1 MGVVQSRPN
10 ACVALCAFGS
20 CLNLVWCT
28 LMGHTLGFM
37 PAADGMQGW
46 TNPRAFFLAGILVIS
61 ILFAAFPHGMRRWN
75 RLFMST
81 LPLVASAGTA
91 CFALAYRQDLC
102 DPGALAAFGLCVSG
116 VGYFW
121 LVARYNLLL
130 ARTQL
135 FSCAVWSIVGALFAK
150 LVLVEAFGAS
160 LDSGLQ
166 VGVAV
171 ALPIVSA
178 LVFEI
183 ARVAAKRQAERNP
196 WVDPGIAARTSRTR
210 TEFGIPS
217 RPRIMAMGLSEKRDL
232 LAIVAVAGILLAVV
246 RAMSFL
252 GMWGDTHTS
261 LSESIAW
268 ISSLILG
275 GVCLVLFARFA
286 LIGVQERPMSMRFQ
300 PAILVTLA
308 GMFAM
313 ALYVDPG
320 SPAATFLSIVVQLDE
335 LFAHL
340 LFWCVVIA
348 ALDVL
353 DVPSYRV
360 IGFACAVYAG
370 VSIAWVVLMSH
381 ATVIDTTLVL
391 LAAYAV
397 VVFAMRVNW
406 RRSSAAPAACATPA
420 APAAS
425 VADQCA
431 VSSVQPAAVSEKPAP
446 AASEPAAAD
455 EAPAEGD
462 ATARLHA
469 LISQR
474 CEEVADRYGL
484 SPREREVFACMARGR
499 TRAGIQE
506 DLVLS
511 GNTVKTHVAH
521 IYAKLDVHDRQE
533 MMALLLGRD
542 DGGKPA

>member
-46 TNPRAFFLAGILVIS
+46 TNPRAFFLAGILAVS

-166 VGVAV
+166 VAVAV

-178 LVFEI
+178 FVFEA
-183 ARVAAKRQAERNP
+183 ARIAAKRQVERDP
-196 WVDPGIAARTSRTR
+196 WLDPGIAARTSRTR

-268 ISSLILG
+268 VSSLILG

-286 LIGVQERPMSMRFQ
+286 LIGAQERPMSMRFQ

-370 VSIAWVVLMSH
+370 VSIAWVVLMSR
-381 ATVIDTTLVL
+381 ATVIDTALVL

-406 RRSSAAPAACATPA
+406 RRSSTAVAPASAADQAAVPA
-420 APAAS
+420 AQSVSAAS
-425 VADQCA
+425 DEQ
-431 VSSVQPAAVSEKPAP
+431 AATAP
-446 AASEPAAAD
+446 AVAE
-455 EAPAEGD
+455 EQVEGD

-484 SPREREVFACMARGR
+484 SPREREVFACMARGH

-542 DGGKPA
+542 EEERSS

>member
-1 MGVVQSRPN
+1 MQEKKKGGVRMRVVQARLN
-10 ACVALCAFGS
+10 ACVMLCAFGS

-46 TNPRAFFLAGILVIS
+46 ANPRAFFLAGILAVS
-61 ILFAAFPHGMRRWN
+61 VLFAVFPHGMRRGN
-75 RLFMST
+75 KVFVSA
-81 LPLVASAGTA
+81 LPVLSAAGTA
-91 CFALAYRQDLC
+91 CFALAYRQDLF

-121 LVARYNLLL
+121 LVMRYNLLL

-150 LVLVEAFGAS
+150 LVLLEVFGGS
-160 LDSGLQ
+160 LDSDIQ

-171 ALPIVSA
+171 ALPVISA
-178 LVFEI
+178 FVFEA
-183 ARVAAKRQAERNP
+183 ARVAAKRQVERNP
-196 WVDPGIAARTSRTR
+196 WVDPGIAARSSRTH

-217 RPRIMAMGLSEKRDL
+217 RPRILAMDHSEKRDL
-232 LAIVAVAGILLAVV
+232 MAIVAVAAILLAVV

-261 LSESIAW
+261 LSESTAW
-268 ISSLILG
+268 VTSLVLG
-275 GVCLVLFARFA
+275 GVCLVLFGRFA
-286 LIGVQERPMSMRFQ
+286 LIGAQERPMSMRFQ

-313 ALYVDPG
+313 ALHVEPG
-320 SPAATFLSIVVQLDE
+320 SFAAAFLSIVVQLDE

-348 ALDVL
+348 ALDAL

-360 IGFACAVYAG
+360 IGFACAVYAA

-406 RRSSAAPAACATPA
+406 RRSSSSQGGF
-420 APAAS
+420 AS
-425 VADQCA
+425 VG
-431 VSSVQPAAVSEKPAP
+431 SVV
-446 AASEPAAAD
+446 ASGEAAD
-455 EAPAEGD
+455 GASFGRTGDEGEQDGEPD
-462 ATARLHA
+462 ATVRLHA
-469 LISQR
+469 LIAER
-474 CEEVADRYGL
+474 CEEVADAYGL

-533 MMALLLGRD
+533 MMALLLGQEEE
-542 DGGKPA
+542 GGQSS

>member
-1 MGVVQSRPN
+1 
-10 ACVALCAFGS
+10 
-20 CLNLVWCT
+20 
-28 LMGHTLGFM
+28 
-37 PAADGMQGW
+37 
-46 TNPRAFFLAGILVIS
+46 
-61 ILFAAFPHGMRRWN
+61 
-75 RLFMST
+75 
-81 LPLVASAGTA
+81 
-91 CFALAYRQDLC
+91 
-102 DPGALAAFGLCVSG
+102 
-116 VGYFW
+116 
-121 LVARYNLLL
+121 
-130 ARTQL
+130 
-135 FSCAVWSIVGALFAK
+135 
-150 LVLVEAFGAS
+150 
-160 LDSGLQ
+160 
-166 VGVAV
+166 
-171 ALPIVSA
+171 
-178 LVFEI
+178 
-183 ARVAAKRQAERNP
+183 
-196 WVDPGIAARTSRTR
+196 
-210 TEFGIPS
+210 
-217 RPRIMAMGLSEKRDL
+217 MAMDLSEKRDL

-268 ISSLILG
+268 VSSLVLG

-286 LIGVQERPMSMRFQ
+286 LIGAQERPMSMRFQ

-406 RRSSAAPAACATPA
+406 RRSSTAVAPVSAADQAAVPAAQSVSVVSEEQTPA
-420 APAAS
+420 APA
-425 VADQCA
+425 VVEEQ
-431 VSSVQPAAVSEKPAP
+431 V
-446 AASEPAAAD
+446 
-455 EAPAEGD
+455 EGD

-542 DGGKPA
+542 EGDGSL

>member
-1 MGVVQSRPN
+1 M
-10 ACVALCAFGS
+10 
-20 CLNLVWCT
+20 
-28 LMGHTLGFM
+28 
-37 PAADGMQGW
+37 
-46 TNPRAFFLAGILVIS
+46 
-61 ILFAAFPHGMRRWN
+61 
-75 RLFMST
+75 
-81 LPLVASAGTA
+81 
-91 CFALAYRQDLC
+91 
-102 DPGALAAFGLCVSG
+102 
-116 VGYFW
+116 
-121 LVARYNLLL
+121 
-130 ARTQL
+130 
-135 FSCAVWSIVGALFAK
+135 
-150 LVLVEAFGAS
+150 
-160 LDSGLQ
+160 
-166 VGVAV
+166 
-171 ALPIVSA
+171 
-178 LVFEI
+178 
-183 ARVAAKRQAERNP
+183 
-196 WVDPGIAARTSRTR
+196 
-210 TEFGIPS
+210 
-217 RPRIMAMGLSEKRDL
+217 

-406 RRSSAAPAACATPA
+406 RRSSAAPAVCATPA
-420 APAAS
+420 VPAAS

-446 AASEPAAAD
+446 VASEPAAAD

-542 DGGKPA
+542 DGGKTA

>member
-1 MGVVQSRPN
+1 MGVFKAKPN
-10 ACVALCAFGS
+10 ACVVLCALGS

-28 LMGHTLGFM
+28 LMGHTMGFM
-37 PAADGMQGW
+37 PASDGMQDW
-46 TNPRAFFLAGILVIS
+46 TNPRTFFLAGILAVS
-61 ILFAAFPHGMRRWN
+61 LLFVAFPHGMRRGN
-75 RLFMST
+75 KVFVT
-81 LPLVASAGTA
+81 VLPLVASAGTA
-91 CFALAYRQDLC
+91 CFALAYRQDLFDC
-102 DPGALAAFGLCVSG
+102 AALAAFGLCVSG
-116 VGYFW
+116 AGYFW

-135 FSCAVWSIVGALFAK
+135 FSCAVWSIVGALFVK
-150 LVLVEAFGAS
+150 LVLLEAFGAP
-160 LDSGLQ
+160 LDSDAQ
-166 VGVAV
+166 VAV
-171 ALPIVSA
+171 AVVLPIVSA
-178 LVFEI
+178 LVFEA
-183 ARVAAKRQAERNP
+183 ARSAALRQVERSP
-196 WVDPGIAARTSRTR
+196 WVDPGLAAHGAHVH

-217 RPRIMAMGLSEKRDL
+217 RPRAVAMDCAEKRDL
-232 LAIVAVAGILLAVV
+232 MVVVAVSAILLAVV

-252 GMWGDTHTS
+252 GMWGDTRTG
-261 LSESIAW
+261 LSDSIAW
-268 ISSLILG
+268 VVSLALA
-275 GVCLVLFARFA
+275 GVCLALFARFA
-286 LIGVQERPMSMRFQ
+286 LIGVQERPVSLRFQ
-300 PAILVTLA
+300 PAILTTLA

-313 ALYVDPG
+313 ALQAEEG
-320 SPAATFLSIVVQLDE
+320 SAMATVLSIVVQLDE

-360 IGFACAVYAG
+360 VGFACAVYAA
-370 VSIAWVVLMSH
+370 VSIAWVVLMSR

-406 RRSSAAPAACATPA
+406 RR
-420 APAAS
+420 
-425 VADQCA
+425 
-431 VSSVQPAAVSEKPAP
+431 
-446 AASEPAAAD
+446 PAAASSRSAANAAERSVLPASGD
-455 EAPAEGD
+455 EASAD
-462 ATARLHA
+462 ATNALDSTERLHA
-469 LISQR
+469 LIAKR
-474 CEEVADRYGL
+474 CDEVADRYGL

-533 MMALLLGRD
+533 MMALLLGQNGNARS
-542 DGGKPA
+542 

>member
-10 ACVALCAFGS
+10 ACVTLCALGS

-37 PAADGMQGW
+37 PAADGMQEW
-46 TNPRAFFLAGILVIS
+46 TNPRAFFLAGILAIS
-61 ILFAAFPHGMRRWN
+61 VLFAAFPHGMRRAN
-75 RLFMST
+75 RIFVSA

-91 CFALAYRQDLC
+91 CFALAYRQDLF
-102 DPGALAAFGLCVSG
+102 DPAALAAFGLCVSG

-160 LDSGLQ
+160 FDSGLQ

-171 ALPIVSA
+171 TLPIVSA
-178 LVFEI
+178 FVFEA
-183 ARVAAKRQAERNP
+183 ARAAAKRQVERNP
-196 WVDPGIAARTSRTR
+196 WVDPGIAARSSRTHS
-210 TEFGIPS
+210 EFGIPS
-217 RPRIMAMGLSEKRDL
+217 RPRIVAMGHAEKRDL
-232 LAIVAVAGILLAVV
+232 MAIMAVVAILLAVV

-261 LSESIAW
+261 LSDSIAW
-268 ISSLILG
+268 IASLALG
-275 GVCLVLFARFA
+275 GVCLALFARFA
-286 LIGVQERPMSMRFQ
+286 LIAAQERPVSMRFQ

-313 ALYVDPG
+313 ALHVESD
-320 SPAATFLSIVVQLDE
+320 SAAATLLSIVVQLDE

-340 LFWCVVIA
+340 LFWCVIIA
-348 ALDVL
+348 ALDAL

-360 IGFACAVYAG
+360 IGFGCAVYAA
-370 VSIAWVVLMSH
+370 VSIAWVVLMSR

-406 RRSSAAPAACATPA
+406 RRTPNAPAAP
-420 APAAS
+420 
-425 VADQCA
+425 
-431 VSSVQPAAVSEKPAP
+431 
-446 AASEPAAAD
+446 EPAAQSAACD
-455 EAPAEGD
+455 EAAERPTQNEED

-469 LISQR
+469 LIAQR
-474 CEEVADRYGL
+474 CEAVSDRYGL
-484 SPREREVFACMARGR
+484 SPREREVLACMARGR

-533 MMALLLGRD
+533 MMALLLGQEGED
-542 DGGKPA
+542 KSS

>member
-1 MGVVQSRPN
+1 MGVSKPTLN
-10 ACVALCAFGS
+10 TCALLCAFGS

-37 PAADGMQGW
+37 PAASGMQAW
-46 TNPRAFFLAGILVIS
+46 ANPRAFFLAGILLTS
-61 ILFAAFPHGMRRWN
+61 LLFAAFPHGMRKGSK
-75 RLFMST
+75 LLVVA
-81 LPLVASAGTA
+81 LPMLAAGGTA
-91 CFALAYRQDLC
+91 CFALAYRQTFFDAAL
-102 DPGALAAFGLCVSG
+102 LAAIGLCVSG
-116 VGYFW
+116 IGYFW

-135 FSCAVWSIVGALFAK
+135 FSCAVWSIVGALLVK
-150 LVLVEAFGAS
+150 LVLVEVFGGS
-160 LDSGLQ
+160 FFGSDVQ
-166 VGVAV
+166 VCVAI
-171 ALPIVSA
+171 ALPLVSA
-178 LVFEI
+178 LVFEA
-183 ARVAAKRQAERNP
+183 ARYAAKRQVERCP
-196 WVDPGIAARTSRTR
+196 WVDPGLAGAGSHSH
-210 TEFGIPS
+210 TEFGVPS
-217 RPRIMAMGLSEKRDL
+217 RPRVVVMGRSEKRDL
-232 LAIVAVAGILLAVV
+232 MAIVAVAAILLAVV

-268 ISSLILG
+268 VASLALG
-275 GVCLVLFARFA
+275 GVCLVLFGRFA
-286 LIGVQERPMSMRFQ
+286 LIGVQEHPVSVRFQ

-313 ALYVDPG
+313 AVHVDAN
-320 SPAATFLSIVVQLDE
+320 SAAASFVSIVVQLDE

-348 ALDVL
+348 ALDAL

-381 ATVIDTTLVL
+381 ARVVDTTLVL

-406 RRSSAAPAACATPA
+406 RVGGSSAAKSARGGVDEGPAA
-420 APAAS
+420 
-425 VADQCA
+425 
-431 VSSVQPAAVSEKPAP
+431 
-446 AASEPAAAD
+446 
-455 EAPAEGD
+455 EAPADASEEEGEELD
-462 ATARLHA
+462 ARKRLQA
-469 LISQR
+469 LIARR
-474 CEEVADRYGL
+474 CDEVSEHYGL
-484 SPREREVFACMARGR
+484 SPREREVLACMARGR

-533 MMALLLGRD
+533 MMALLLGQNED
-542 DGGKPA
+542 PEDAPAAPGKES

>member
-1 MGVVQSRPN
+1 MGVFKAKPN
-10 ACVALCAFGS
+10 ACVALCALGS

-28 LMGHTLGFM
+28 LMGHTMGFM
-37 PAADGMQGW
+37 PASDGMQDW
-46 TNPRAFFLAGILVIS
+46 TNPRTFFLAGILAVS
-61 ILFAAFPHGMRRWN
+61 LLFVAFPHGMRRGN
-75 RLFMST
+75 KVFVT
-81 LPLVASAGTA
+81 VLPLVASAGTA
-91 CFALAYRQDLC
+91 CFALAYRQDLFDC
-102 DPGALAAFGLCVSG
+102 ASLAAFGLCVSG

-135 FSCAVWSIVGALFAK
+135 FSCAVWSIVGALFVK
-150 LVLVEAFGAS
+150 LVLLEAFGAP
-160 LDSGLQ
+160 LDSDAQ
-166 VGVAV
+166 VAV
-171 ALPIVSA
+171 AVVLPIVSA
-178 LVFEI
+178 LVFEA
-183 ARVAAKRQAERNP
+183 ARAAALRQVERNP
-196 WVDPGIAARTSRTR
+196 WVDPGLAAHGAHVH

-217 RPRIMAMGLSEKRDL
+217 RPRAVAMDRAEKRDL
-232 LAIVAVAGILLAVV
+232 MVVVAVSAILLAVV

-252 GMWGDTHTS
+252 GMWGDTHTG
-261 LSESIAW
+261 LSDSIAW
-268 ISSLILG
+268 VVSLALA
-275 GVCLVLFARFA
+275 GVCLALFARFA
-286 LIGVQERPMSMRFQ
+286 LIGVQERPVSLRFQ
-300 PAILVTLA
+300 PAILATLA

-313 ALYVDPG
+313 ALQAEEG
-320 SPAATFLSIVVQLDE
+320 SATATVLSIVVQLDE

-360 IGFACAVYAG
+360 VGFACAVYAA
-370 VSIAWVVLMSH
+370 VSIAWVVLMSR

-406 RRSSAAPAACATPA
+406 RRPAASASSRVAADAAVESQGPSAPAAETPA
-420 APAAS
+420 DGAVAPDS
-425 VADQCA
+425 T
-431 VSSVQPAAVSEKPAP
+431 E
-446 AASEPAAAD
+446 
-455 EAPAEGD
+455 
-462 ATARLHA
+462 RLHA
-469 LISQR
+469 LIAKR
-474 CEEVADRYGL
+474 CDEVADRYGL

-533 MMALLLGRD
+533 MMALLLGQNGNARS
-542 DGGKPA
+542 

>member
-1 MGVVQSRPN
+1 MEHRRGIVNVCGAAS
-10 ACVALCAFGS
+10 AAGLS
-20 CLNLVWCT
+20 LILLWCT

-37 PAADGMQGW
+37 PAADGMEGW
-46 TNPRAFFLAGILVIS
+46 TNPRAFFLAGILATSV
-61 ILFAAFPHGMRRWN
+61 LFAAFPHVMRRAN
-75 RLFMST
+75 KVFASA
-81 LPLVASAGTA
+81 LPVLAAAGTA
-91 CFALAYRQDLC
+91 CFALAYRQDLF
-102 DPGALAAFGLCVSG
+102 DSDALAAFGLCVSG
-116 VGYFW
+116 TGYFW
-121 LVARYNLLL
+121 LVMRYNLLL

-150 LVLVEAFGAS
+150 LVLVEVFGGS
-160 LDSGLQ
+160 LDTGIQ

-171 ALPIVSA
+171 ALPVVST
-178 LVFEI
+178 LVFEA
-183 ARVAAKRQAERNP
+183 ARIAAKRQVERSP
-196 WVDPGIAARTSRTR
+196 WVDPGIASRSSRTH

-217 RPRIMAMGLSEKRDL
+217 RPRVVAMGRSEKRDL
-232 LAIVAVAGILLAVV
+232 MAIVAVAAILLAVV

-261 LSESIAW
+261 LSDSIAW
-268 ISSLILG
+268 VSSLALG
-275 GVCLVLFARFA
+275 GVCLVLFGRFA
-286 LIGVQERPMSMRFQ
+286 LIAVQERPVSMRFQ

-313 ALYVDPG
+313 ALHVDVG
-320 SPAATFLSIVVQLDE
+320 SMAATFLSIVVQLDE

-348 ALDVL
+348 ALDAL

-360 IGFACAVYAG
+360 VGFACAVYAA
-370 VSIAWVVLMSH
+370 VSIAWVVLMSRV
-381 ATVIDTTLVL
+381 TVVDTALVL

-406 RRSSAAPAACATPA
+406 RRIGPAQEASALSASEGAAHA
-420 APAAS
+420 ADARDAAS
-425 VADQCA
+425 CDGPNA
-431 VSSVQPAAVSEKPAP
+431 SPRGIEAAGA
-446 AASEPAAAD
+446 
-455 EAPAEGD
+455 D

-469 LISQR
+469 LIAQR
-474 CEEVADRYGL
+474 CDDLADAYGL

-521 IYAKLDVHDRQE
+521 IYAKLGVHDRQE

-542 DGGKPA
+542 DCDGPS